1 MAIVKLQKFY
11 PSNNIT
17 DAAEANANNTAI
29 NGSTGA
35 RDRDWETK
43 Y

>member
-17 DAAEANANNTAI
+17 DAAEANANNSAI
-29 NGSTGA
+29 NGSTGGPH
-35 RDRDWETK
+35 RS
-43 Y
+43 